1 MINIRENSGFCQAPM
16 QLMKALTIVTIAYE
30 RLPFIRTYQSS
41 VSVWR
46 LTRFPNA
53 YLRLHRLGV
62 TDPSNVSSSEVAIE
76 WLNAFSAAIT
86 QSDTA
91 AVVDL
96 FLEDGFWKDVIALT
110 WDFRTF
116 EGRKDIKKLLDAR
129 LVSTGL
135 NELRLLQE
143 PLNEPV
149 LQKVYHDLV
158 WLRFC
163 FGFTTKHG
171 KGTAVVYLVPLPDS
185 KWKAYTL
192 LTCLN
197 SLSDFPQKLGPLR
210 NWETDHGSW
219 EEKRRQETEFSN
231 NDPTVI
237 VIGAGHSGLETAAA
251 LKYIGVPTLVID
263 KKPRVG
269 DSWRDRYK
277 ALCLHTTIWHS
288 QTPYLNFP
296 PTWPVYTPAA
306 KLADWLEAYA
316 SFLELDVW
324 TASTITKT
332 SWNDST
338 KTWSV
343 EVDRGGRGTR
353 VLTVK
358 HLVFATG
365 SGGRPKVP
373 DIPGKASF
381 KGICRNRRSAV
392 AILVA
397 HDIAQDFCSH
407 GVDITMYQ
415 RSSTLV
421 ISQESVAAMLGVVY
435 NEDVPTE
442 LADTYNTSL
451 PWAVVRRLHQRMV
464 PIVAETT
471 DKAILDG
478 LAKVGF
484 KTNLGIHGAGLIS
497 LYLERGGGYYV
508 DTGASKSIIDGNI
521 KIKNGSAIESF
532 TETGLRFADGAEL
545 QADIIVFATGYVTGD
560 PRDFMREVCGD
571 EVASKITRVWGLD
584 EEGQSAGV
592 WRYCGHDGLWFA
604 NGDFAL
610 LRFHSLHL
618 AMQIKAIE
626 EGILNKADIVI

>member
-1 MINIRENSGFCQAPM
+1 MATDSFPQ
-16 QLMKALTIVTIAYE
+16 
-30 RLPFIRTYQSS
+30 RLPT
-41 VSVWR
+41 
-46 LTRFPNA
+46 LD
-53 YLRLHRLGV
+53 RLGV
-62 TDPSNVSSSEVAIE
+62 TDPSNVSSSEVATE
-76 WLNAFSAAIT
+76 WLNAFSAAIA

-129 LVSTGL
+129 LAATGGL

-143 PLNEPV
+143 PLKEPV

-163 FGFTTKHG
+163 FSFTTKHG
-171 KGTAVVYLVPLPDS
+171 KGTAVVHLVPLPDS

-192 LTCLN
+192 LTCLE
-197 SLSDFPQKLGPLR
+197 SLADFPQKLGPFR
-210 NWETDHGSW
+210 NKEADHGNW
-219 EEKRRQETEFSN
+219 GEKRRQEAEFSS
-231 NDPTVI
+231 NDPTVL
-237 VIGAGHSGLETAAA
+237 VIGAGHCGLEAAA
-251 LKYIGVPTLVID
+251 QLKCIGIPTLVID

-277 ALCLHTTIWHS
+277 TLCLHGTIWFN
-288 QTPYLNFP
+288 QTPYLTFP
-296 PTWPVYTPAA
+296 PTWPVYIPAA
-306 KLADWLEAYA
+306 KLADWLESYA
-316 SFLELDVW
+316 SLLEIDVW

-343 EVDRGGRGTR
+343 EVNRGGKGTR

-365 SGGRPKVP
+365 SGGRPIVP

-381 KGICRNRRSAV
+381 KGSTVHSSEFESAANHIGKKV
-392 AILVA
+392 VVVGCCNSA
-397 HDIAQDFCSH
+397 HDIAQDFCTH
-407 GVDITMYQ
+407 GADITMYQ
-415 RSSTLV
+415 RSSTFV
-421 ISQESVAAMLGVVY
+421 ISVESMAAMSRALY
-435 NEDVPTE
+435 NDDFPTE
-442 LADTYNTSL
+442 LADTYSTSL
-451 PWAVVRRLHQRMV
+451 PWAVARRMHQRMV
-464 PIVAETT
+464 PIVAETA
-471 DKAILDG
+471 DKALLDG

-484 KTNLGIHGAGLIS
+484 KTNLGIYEAGLMA
-497 LYLERGGGYYV
+497 LYLERGGGYYI
-508 DTGASKSIIDGNI
+508 DTGASKSIINGDI

-532 TETGLRFADGAEL
+532 TENGLRFADGTEL
-545 QADIIVFATGYVTGD
+545 QADIIVFATGYGD
-560 PRDFMREVCGD
+560 PRDFMREICGD
-571 EVASKITRVWGLD
+571 EIASKVTQVWGLD
-584 EEGQSAGV
+584 EEGQSSGV

-604 NGDFAL
+604 NANL
-610 LRFHSLHL
+610 SLARFHSLHL

-626 EGILNKADIVI
+626 EGVLNRVDIVI

>member
-1 MINIRENSGFCQAPM
+1 MATSTDPFPQ
-16 QLMKALTIVTIAYE
+16 
-30 RLPFIRTYQSS
+30 RLPT
-41 VSVWR
+41 
-46 LTRFPNA
+46 LD
-53 YLRLHRLGV
+53 LLGV
-62 TDPSNVSSSEVAIE
+62 TDPSNVSSSQVATE

-86 QSDTA
+86 QNDTA
-91 AVVDL
+91 AVADL

-129 LVSTGL
+129 LAATGL
-135 NELRLLQE
+135 HELRLLQE

-149 LQKVYHDLV
+149 LQ
-158 WLRFC
+158 
-163 FGFTTKHG
+163 KHG

-192 LTCLN
+192 LTCLD
-197 SLSDFPQKLGPLR
+197 SLTDFPQKLGFLR
-210 NWETDHGSW
+210 NREADHGGW

-237 VIGAGHSGLETAAA
+237 VIGAGHNGLETAAR
-251 LKYIGVPTLVID
+251 LKYIGY

-277 ALCLHTTIWHS
+277 ALCLHDTIWS
-288 QTPYLNFP
+288 NQTPYLNFP

-306 KLADWLEAYA
+306 KDMQV
-316 SFLELDVW
+316 FLELDVW
-324 TASTITKT
+324 TASTIIKT

-338 KTWSV
+338 KTWTV
-343 EVDRGGRGTR
+343 EVNRGGKGTR

-365 SGGRPKVP
+365 SGGRPYVP

-381 KGICRNRRSAV
+381 KGSAV
-392 AILVA
+392 HSSEFKSAANHVGKKAIVVGCCNSA

-415 RSSTLV
+415 RSSTFV
-421 ISQESVAAMLGVVY
+421 ISAESVAAMLGAVY
-435 NEDVPTE
+435 KDDFPTE
-442 LADTYNTSL
+442 LADIYNTSL
-451 PWAVVRRLHQRMV
+451 PWAVVRRLHQRVV
-464 PIVAETT
+464 PMIAGTA

-484 KTNLGIHGAGLIS
+484 KTNLGLHGAGLFA
-497 LYLERGGGYYV
+497 LFLERGGGYYI
-508 DTGASKSIIDGNI
+508 DTGASKSIIEGDI
-521 KIKNGSAIESF
+521 KIKNDSAIESF
-532 TETGLRFADGAEL
+532 TKNGLRFADGTEL
-545 QADIIVFATGYVTGD
+545 QADVIVFATGYGD

-584 EEGQSAGV
+584 EEGQTAGV

-604 NGDFAL
+604 NGNL
-610 LRFHSLHL
+610 GLSRFHSLHL

-626 EGILNKADIVI
+626 EGILNKADIVV

>member
-1 MINIRENSGFCQAPM
+1 MSTDSFPQ
-16 QLMKALTIVTIAYE
+16 
-30 RLPFIRTYQSS
+30 RLPT
-41 VSVWR
+41 
-46 LTRFPNA
+46 
-53 YLRLHRLGV
+53 LHRLGV
-62 TDPSNVSSSEVAIE
+62 PDPSNVSSSEVATE
-76 WLNAFSAAIT
+76 WLNAFSVAIT

-129 LVSTGL
+129 LVATGL
-135 NELRLLQE
+135 NELRLIQSE

-171 KGTAVVYLVPLPDS
+171 KGTAVAYLVPLPDS

-197 SLSDFPQKLGPLR
+197 SLTDFPQKLGPLR

-237 VIGAGHSGLETAAA
+237 VIGAGHSGLETAAG

-343 EVDRGGRGTR
+343 EVDRGSKGTR
-353 VLTVK
+353 ILTVK

-365 SGGRPKVP
+365 FGGRPNVP

-381 KGICRNRRSAV
+381 KGSAV
-392 AILVA
+392 HSSEFKSAADHIGKKAIVVGCCNSA
-397 HDIAQDFCSH
+397 HDIAQDFCIH

-415 RSSTLV
+415 RSSTFV
-421 ISQESVAAMLGVVY
+421 ISQESLAKMLGVVY

-442 LADTYNTSL
+442 LADTYQTSL

-464 PIVAETT
+464 PMVAETT

-484 KTNLGIHGAGLIS
+484 KTNLGIHGAGLMS
-497 LYLERGGGYYV
+497 LFLERGGGYYV

-532 TETGLRFADGAEL
+532 TENGLRFADGTEL
-545 QADIIVFATGYVTGD
+545 QADIIVFATGYGD

-592 WRYCGHDGLWFA
+592 LKYCGHDGLWFA
-604 NGDFAL
+604 NGGFAL
-610 LRFHSLHL
+610 IRFHNLHL

>member
-1 MINIRENSGFCQAPM
+1 MATDSFPQ
-16 QLMKALTIVTIAYE
+16 
-30 RLPFIRTYQSS
+30 RLPT
-41 VSVWR
+41 
-46 LTRFPNA
+46 
-53 YLRLHRLGV
+53 LHRLGV
-62 TDPSNVSSSEVAIE
+62 PDPSNVSSSEVATE
-76 WLNAFSAAIT
+76 WLDAFSAAIT
-86 QSDTA
+86 QSDTT

-129 LVSTGL
+129 LVATGL
-135 NELRLLQE
+135 NELRLLQTE
-143 PLNEPV
+143 PLNGPF
-149 LQKVYHDLV
+149 

-163 FGFTTKHG
+163 FDFTTKHG
-171 KGTAVVYLVPLPDS
+171 KGTAVAYLVPLPDS
-185 KWKAYTL
+185 KWKAYSL

-197 SLSDFPQKLGPLR
+197 SLTDFPQKLGPLR

-219 EEKRRQETEFSN
+219 EEKRRQETEFSI
-231 NDPTVI
+231 NDPT
-237 VIGAGHSGLETAAA
+237 G

-343 EVDRGGRGTR
+343 EVDRGGKGTR
-353 VLTVK
+353 ILTVK

-365 SGGRPKVP
+365 FGGRPNVP

-381 KGICRNRRSAV
+381 KGSAV
-392 AILVA
+392 HSSEFKSAADHIGKKAIVVGCCNSA

-415 RSSTLV
+415 RSSTFV
-421 ISQESVAAMLGVVY
+421 ISKESLATMLGVVY
-435 NEDVPTE
+435 NDDFPTE

-484 KTNLGIHGAGLIS
+484 QDQSRHTWSRSYVPFPGAWWWL
-497 LYLERGGGYYV
+497 LH
-508 DTGASKSIIDGNI
+508 TGASKSIIDGNI

-532 TETGLRFADGAEL
+532 TENGLRFADGTEL
-545 QADIIVFATGYVTGD
+545 QADIIVFATGYGD

-571 EVASKITRVWGLD
+571 EVASKITRIWGLD

-592 WRYCGHDGLWFA
+592 LKYCGHDGLWFA
-604 NGDFAL
+604 NGGFAL
-610 LRFHSLHL
+610 LRFHNLHL

>member
-1 MINIRENSGFCQAPM
+1 MATDSFPQ
-16 QLMKALTIVTIAYE
+16 
-30 RLPFIRTYQSS
+30 RLPT
-41 VSVWR
+41 
-46 LTRFPNA
+46 LD
-53 YLRLHRLGV
+53 RLGV
-62 TDPSNVSSSEVAIE
+62 TDPSNVSSSEVATE

-129 LVSTGL
+129 LVATGL
-135 NELRLLQE
+135 NELRLLQSE

-149 LQKVYHDLV
+149 LQTVYPDLV

-171 KGTAVVYLVPLPDS
+171 KGTAVAYLVPLPDS

-192 LTCLN
+192 MTCLN
-197 SLSDFPQKLGPLR
+197 SLTDFPQKLGPLR

-237 VIGAGHSGLETAAA
+237 VIGAGHSGLETAAR

-277 ALCLHTTIWHS
+277 ALCLHTTICS
-288 QTPYLNFP
+288 FP

-332 SWNDST
+332 SWNEST

-343 EVDRGGRGTR
+343 EVDRGVKGTR

-381 KGICRNRRSAV
+381 KGSAV
-392 AILVA
+392 HSSEFKSAADHIGKKAIVVGCCNSA

-407 GVDITMYQ
+407 GVHITMFQ

-451 PWAVVRRLHQRMV
+451 PWAVVRRLQQRMV
-464 PIVAETT
+464 PMVAETT

-484 KTNLGIHGAGLIS
+484 KTNLGIHGTGLLS
-497 LYLERGGGYYV
+497 LYLERGGGYY
-508 DTGASKSIIDGNI
+508 
-521 KIKNGSAIESF
+521 NGSAIESF
-532 TETGLRFADGAEL
+532 TENGLRFADGTEL
-545 QADIIVFATGYVTGD
+545 QADIIVFATGYGD

-571 EVASKITRVWGLD
+571 QVASKITRVWGLD

>member
-1 MINIRENSGFCQAPM
+1 MATDSFPQ
-16 QLMKALTIVTIAYE
+16 
-30 RLPFIRTYQSS
+30 RLPT
-41 VSVWR
+41 
-46 LTRFPNA
+46 LD
-53 YLRLHRLGV
+53 RLGV
-62 TDPSNVSSSEVAIE
+62 TDPSNVSSSGVATE
-76 WLNAFSAAIT
+76 WLNTFSAAIT

-116 EGRKDIKKLLDAR
+116 EGRKDIKKLLDAH
-129 LVSTGL
+129 LVATGL
-135 NELRLLQE
+135 DELRLLQE

-149 LQKVYHDLV
+149 LQKVYHDFV

-197 SLSDFPQKLGPLR
+197 SLTNFPQKLGPLR
-210 NWETDHGSW
+210 NREADHGSW
-219 EEKRRQETEFSN
+219 EEKRRQETEFPN

-237 VIGAGHSGLETAAA
+237 VVGAGHSGLETAAR

-277 ALCLHTTIWHS
+277 ALCLHDTIWYN

-324 TASTITKT
+324 TASTIAKT

-343 EVDRGGRGTR
+343 EVNRGGKGTR

-373 DIPGKASF
+373 NIPGKARF
-381 KGICRNRRSAV
+381 KGSAV
-392 AILVA
+392 HSSEFKSAANHIGKKAIVVGCCNSA

-415 RSSTLV
+415 RSSTFV
-421 ISQESVAAMLGVVY
+421 ISTESVAAMLGAVY
-435 NEDVPTE
+435 NDDFPTE

-464 PIVAETT
+464 PMVAETT

-484 KTNLGIHGAGLIS
+484 KTNLGIHGAGSMS
-497 LYLERGGGYYV
+497 LYLERGGGYYI
-508 DTGASKSIIDGNI
+508 DTGASKSIIDGDI

-532 TETGLRFADGAEL
+532 TENGLRFADGTEL
-545 QADIIVFATGYVTGD
+545 QADIIVFATGYGD

-571 EVASKITRVWGLD
+571 ETASKITRVWGLD

-604 NGDFAL
+604 NGNLAL
-610 LRFHSLHL
+610 SRFHSLHL